1 MKKTYLQEQQGK
13 ILIYTHI
20 LVLVINFG
28 VIFVYGLSIKISEK
42 KFGPEG
48 LVEDYGYD
56 CKLND
61 IVGVLLEFK

>member
-1 MKKTYLQEQQGK
+1 M
-13 ILIYTHI
+13 
-20 LVLVINFG
+20 LVINFG
-28 VIFVYGLSIKISEK
+28 VIFVYGLSIKISGK